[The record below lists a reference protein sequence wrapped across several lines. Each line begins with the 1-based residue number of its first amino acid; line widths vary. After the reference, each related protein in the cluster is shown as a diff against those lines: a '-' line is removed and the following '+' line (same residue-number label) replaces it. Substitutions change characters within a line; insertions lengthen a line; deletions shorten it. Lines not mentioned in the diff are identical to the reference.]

1 MNAKQE
7 ITEHLNNVISKP
19 LCAKVTH
26 MPRRGPFYEDRD
38 GSASILTTGWDEAD
52 FAEFLESLDFEYD
65 DGYGTQ
71 ELFGEIW
78 YEDGSWSEREE
89 YDGSECW
96 AYKCSPPIPA
106 KLIRKDK
113 EREAKLNELGIAD

>member
-7 ITEHLNNVISKP
+7 IIDHFNNVISKP

-38 GSASILTTGWDEAD
+38 SAASILTTGWDKAD
-52 FAEFLESLDFEYD
+52 FEAFLESLDFEYD

-71 ELFGEIW
+71 ELFGDIW

-96 AYKCSPPIPA
+96 KYKCSPPIPA

-113 EREAKLNELGIAD
+113 EREAKLNELGI

>member
-7 ITEHLNNVISKP
+7 IARHFNSRP
-19 LCAKVTH
+19 LCAKIVHISKKGTET
-26 MPRRGPFYEDRD
+26 F
-38 GSASILTTGWDEAD
+38 ILTTGWDEAD
-52 FAEFLESLDFEYD
+52 FAEFLQSLDFEYD
-65 DGYGTQ
+65 NGYGTQ

-96 AYKCSPPIPA
+96 AHKCSPTIPVE
-106 KLIRKDK
+106 LIRKDK
-113 EREAKLNELGIAD
+113 EREAKLNELGI

>member
-7 ITEHLNNVISKP
+7 IIDHFSNVISKP
-19 LCAKVTH
+19 LCAKITH
-26 MPRRGPFYEDRD
+26 IPN
-38 GSASILTTGWDEAD
+38 ASILTTGWDEAD
-52 FAEFLESLDFEYD
+52 FAAFLESLDFEYD

-71 ELFGEIW
+71 ELFGNIW

-96 AYKCSPPIPA
+96 VYKSSPPIPA

-113 EREAKLNELGIAD
+113 EREAKLNELGITD

>member
-7 ITEHLNNVISKP
+7 IIDHFSNVISKP
-19 LCAKVTH
+19 LCAKVTY
-26 MPRRGPFYEDRD
+26 MPRRGPLRGSDE
-38 GSASILTTGWDEAD
+38 SASILTTGWNEAD
-52 FAEFLESLDFEYD
+52 FVTFLQSLDFEYD

-71 ELFGEIW
+71 ELFGDIW

-96 AYKCSPPIPA
+96 TYKCSPPIPA

-113 EREAKLNELGIAD
+113 EREAKLNELGI

>member
-7 ITEHLNNVISKP
+7 IIDHFSNVISKP

-38 GSASILTTGWDEAD
+38 GSASILTTGWNDAD
-52 FAEFLESLDFEYD
+52 FKAFLESLDFEYD
-65 DGYGTQ
+65 NGYGTQ
-71 ELFGEIW
+71 ELFGDIW

-96 AYKCSPPIPA
+96 AYKSSPPIPA

>member
-1 MNAKQE
+1 ME
-7 ITEHLNNVISKP
+7 I
-19 LCAKVTH
+19 A
-26 MPRRGPFYEDRD
+26 
-38 GSASILTTGWDEAD
+38 
-52 FAEFLESLDFEYD
+52 AEFSAMDVPGKVHMLAELDFEYD

-71 ELFGEIW
+71 ELFGTIW

-96 AYKCSPPIPA
+96 AYKTSPAIPA

-113 EREAKLNELGIAD
+113 EREAKLNKLGI

>member
-7 ITEHLNNVISKP
+7 IIDHISNAISKP
-19 LCAKVTH
+19 LCAKITH
-26 MPRRGPFYEDRD
+26 MPRRGTFYENRD

-52 FAEFLESLDFEYD
+52 FVEFLQSLDFEYD
-65 DGYGTQ
+65 NGYGTQ

-96 AYKCSPPIPA
+96 AHKCSPTIPA
-106 KLIRKDK
+106 ELIRKDK
-113 EREAKLNELGIAD
+113 EREAKLNELGITD

>member
-7 ITEHLNNVISKP
+7 IISHFSNVISKP

-26 MPRRGPFYEDRD
+26 MPRRGPLRGRD
-38 GSASILTTGWDEAD
+38 ESASILTTGWNEAD
-52 FAEFLESLDFEYD
+52 FVAFLQSLDFEYD

-71 ELFGEIW
+71 ELFGDIW

-96 AYKCSPPIPA
+96 TYKCSPSIPA

-113 EREAKLNELGIAD
+113 EREAKLNELGI

>member
-7 ITEHLNNVISKP
+7 IIDHFSNAISKP
-19 LCAKVTH
+19 LCAKVEH
-26 MPRRGPFYEDRD
+26 RARRGPFYEDRD

-52 FAEFLESLDFEYD
+52 FAAFLQSLDFEYD

-71 ELFGEIW
+71 ELFGTIW

-96 AYKCSPPIPA
+96 AYKTSPAIPA

-113 EREAKLNELGIAD
+113 EREAKLNELGI

>member
-7 ITEHLNNVISKP
+7 ITRHLNNVISKP

-26 MPRRGPFYEDRD
+26 MPRRGPFYEERD
-38 GSASILTTGWDEAD
+38 GSDSILTTGWDDAD
-52 FAEFLESLDFEYD
+52 FKAFLESLDFEYD

-96 AYKCSPPIPA
+96 AYKSSPPIPA

-113 EREAKLNELGIAD
+113 EREAKLNKLGI

>member
-7 ITEHLNNVISKP
+7 IIDHFSNVISKP
-19 LCAKVTH
+19 LCAKITH
-26 MPRRGPFYEDRD
+26 MPRTQLDRD
-38 GSASILTTGWDEAD
+38 GANASILTTGWDEAD
-52 FAEFLESLDFEYD
+52 FAAFLESLDFEYD

-71 ELFGEIW
+71 ELFGDIW

-96 AYKCSPPIPA
+96 AYKSSPPIPA

-113 EREAKLNELGIAD
+113 EREAKLNELGITD